1 MKFFIDF
8 FKNYPTSTGLLC
20 LVIISHLAESDGA
33 QTSILSMPKE
43 FLGVF
48 FFYVMGMSIYML
60 FILPKIEEQKRE
72 KITWSV
78 NIASVVVLAV
88 FMLLTSHL

>member
-8 FKNYPTSTGLLC
+8 FRNYPTCTGLLC
-20 LVIISHLAESDGA
+20 LVIISHLTQPDEV

-48 FFYVMGMSIYML
+48 FFYVFMML
-60 FILPKIEEQKRE
+60 FYMMFIFPHIKQQKRE
-72 KITWSV
+72 KVTWSV
-78 NIASVVVLAV
+78 NITSVVVLTI
-88 FMLLTSHL
+88 FMFMKNPL

>member
-8 FKNYPTSTGLLC
+8 FKNYPTCTGLLC

-48 FFYVMGMSIYML
+48 FFYVFMMLFYMM
-60 FILPKIEEQKRE
+60 FILPHIKQQKRE
-72 KITWSV
+72 KVTWSV
-78 NIASVVVLAV
+78 NITSVVVLAV
-88 FMLLTSHL
+88 FMFMKNPL

>member
-33 QTSILSMPKE
+33 QTPILSMPKE

-78 NIASVVVLAV
+78 NIASVVVLTIFI
-88 FMLLTSHL
+88 FMKNPL